1 MKKLLHIVDMQNDFV
16 LPTGKLSVAGAN
28 AIIAPTNE
36 FLARNRFD
44 KVIATFDTHYA
55 KTYGKSAES
64 QQFPIHC
71 VYGTRGWRLAINMP
85 QFDTVRKGKF
95 SVWDNPKNIERALQG
110 FMPNDTDVF
119 VIGVASDFCVRYA
132 IDGYL
137 KRGYHVTVISDL
149 CRGIVNQID
158 AVAKDFANK
167 QLQIIT
173 TKEFGGR

>member
-16 LPTGKLSVAGAN
+16 LPAGKLSVAGAD
-28 AIIAPTNE
+28 AIIKPTNE
-36 FLARNRFD
+36 FLAQNQFD

-55 KTYGKSAES
+55 KTYRKSAES

-71 VYGTRGWRLAINMP
+71 VYGTHGWRLAINVP
-85 QFDTVRKGKF
+85 QFDAVCKGQF
-95 SVWDNPKNIERALQG
+95 SVWDNPKNIERALRG
-110 FMPNDTDVF
+110 FAPNDTDVF

-137 KRGYHVTVISDL
+137 RRGYRVTVISDL

-173 TKEFGGR
+173 TKEFRGH